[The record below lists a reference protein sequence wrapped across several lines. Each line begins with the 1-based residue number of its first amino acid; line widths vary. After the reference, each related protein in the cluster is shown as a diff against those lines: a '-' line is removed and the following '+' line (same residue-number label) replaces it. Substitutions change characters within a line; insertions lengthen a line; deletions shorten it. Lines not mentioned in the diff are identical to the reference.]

1 VVTLEDEELLLQL
14 MILLVQ
20 ELNLVGQFAYGL
32 LVCLMCV
39 LDRERL
45 EVSTALAQP
54 VESLDLLVAYV
65 DLLLEL
71 GELVLNLCFALLD
84 LL

>member
-1 VVTLEDEELLLQL
+1 

-20 ELNLVGQFAYGL
+20 ELHLVGQFAYGL

-39 LDRERL
+39 LDRECF
-45 EVSTALAQP
+45 EVSSALAQD
-54 VESLDLLVAYV
+54 VESLDLLIAYV
-65 DLLLEL
+65 DLLLKL

>member
-1 VVTLEDEELLLQL
+1 MVTLEDEELLLQL

-20 ELNLVGQFAYGL
+20 ELNLVSQFAYGL
-32 LVCLMCV
+32 LICLMCV
-39 LDRERL
+39 LDRECF
-45 EVSTALAQP
+45 EVSSALAQD
-54 VESLDLLVAYV
+54 VESLDLLIADV
-65 DLLLEL
+65 DLLFEL

>member
-1 VVTLEDEELLLQL
+1 MVF
-14 MILLVQ
+14 LVQ

-32 LVCLMCV
+32 LICLMCV
-39 LDRERL
+39 LDRECF
-45 EVSTALAQP
+45 EVSSTLAQD
-54 VESLDLLVAYV
+54 VESLDLLIADV

-71 GELVLNLCFALLD
+71 GELILNLCFALLD

>member
-1 VVTLEDEELLLQL
+1 MVTLEDEELLLQL

-20 ELNLVGQFAYGL
+20 ELNLVSQFAYGL

-39 LDRERL
+39 LDRECF
-45 EVSTALAQP
+45 EVSSALAQD
-54 VESLDLLVAYV
+54 VESLDLLIADV

-71 GELVLNLCFALLD
+71 GELVFNLSFALLD

>member
-1 VVTLEDEELLLQL
+1 

-20 ELNLVGQFAYGL
+20 ELHLVSQFAYGL
-32 LVCLMCV
+32 LICLMCV
-39 LDRERL
+39 LYRECL
-45 EVSTALAQP
+45 EVSSALAQP
-54 VESLDLLVAYV
+54 VESLDLLVADV

>member
-1 VVTLEDEELLLQL
+1 

-20 ELNLVGQFAYGL
+20 ELDLVGKFAYGL
-32 LVCLMCV
+32 LVRLMCV
-39 LDRERL
+39 LDRECL
-45 EVSTALAQP
+45 EVSSPLAQ
-54 VESLDLLVAYV
+54 VVQSLDFLITDV

-71 GELVLNLCFALLD
+71 GELVLNLCLAFLD